1 MNIAYVRVSC
11 VDQNPARQ
19 FEILKDFN
27 IEKYYEERQSGKDT
41 ERPQLKEM
49 LSFARKGDTIYV
61 EAFSRLARNTR
72 DLLFIVDILKQREI
86 KLISLK
92 EQIDTSTANGQFMLT
107 LFGALSELE
116 RATLRERQLEG
127 IAAAKKRG
135 QHIGRPPAQITPEY
149 RKVYAKWKAGE
160 CTAVSAMKS
169 INMKP
174 NTFYNL
180 AKKIAQYQ
188 Q

>member
-27 IEKYYEERQSGKDT
+27 IEKYYEEKQSGKDA

-49 LSFARKGDTIYV
+49 LTFARNGDTIYV
-61 EAFSRLARNTR
+61 ESFSRLARNTR
-72 DLLFIVDILKQREI
+72 DLLFIVDILKKKEV

-107 LFGALSELE
+107 IFGALAELE
-116 RATLRERQLEG
+116 RATTRERQLEG

-135 QHIGRPPAQITPEY
+135 KHIGRPPAQITPEY
-149 RKVYAKWKAGE
+149 RKAHAKWKAGE
-160 CTAVSAMKS
+160 CTAVAAMKS
-169 INMKP
+169 ISMKP

-180 AKKIAQYQ
+180 DKRMNQTTE
-188 Q
+188 